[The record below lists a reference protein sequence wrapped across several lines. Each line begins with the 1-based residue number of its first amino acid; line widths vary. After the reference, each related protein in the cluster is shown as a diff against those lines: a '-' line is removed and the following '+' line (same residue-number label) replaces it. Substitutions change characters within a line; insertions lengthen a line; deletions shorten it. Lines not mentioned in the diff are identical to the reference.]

1 MLRSIKDLEGYAV
14 GATDGEIGRVQD
26 FYFDDLAWVARYLV
40 VDTGAWLSSRKVL
53 ISPMAIGRPD
63 WTERL
68 LHVWL
73 TKAQVKGSPDIDTD
87 KPVSRQHEIEYSSY
101 YGYPSYWSS
110 AGYWGGGMYPGL
122 MMSGY
127 EGLRSPQ
134 AIRLDDDIGYARA
147 DTDRSP
153 DGDPHLRSCREVMRY
168 HIHAIDGDIGHVE
181 GMLIDDETWA
191 IRYLIVNTSNWWLGH
206 QWLIAPQWIE
216 GVNWFAS
223 KVSIKMSRQSIKD
236 APAYDPIGRFE
247 RREEAELYDHYG
259 YPVYWSDDVLL
270 EPETSRV

>member
-1 MLRSIKDLEGYAV
+1 MLRSVKDLEGYAV

-73 TKAQVKGSPDIDTD
+73 TKEQVKGSPDIDTD
-87 KPVSRQHEIEYSSY
+87 KPVSRQNEMAYSSY

-122 MMSGY
+122 MMWGY

-134 AIRLDDDIGYARA
+134 AIRLDSENAGRA
-147 DTDRSP
+147 DTDRSG
-153 DGDPHLRSCREVMRY
+153 DGDLHLRSCREVMKY
-168 HIHAIDGDIGHVE
+168 HIHASDGDIGHVE
-181 GMLIDDETWA
+181 GMLVDDETWA
-191 IRYLIVNTSNWWLGH
+191 IRYVIVNTSNWWLGH
-206 QWLIAPQWIE
+206 RLLIAPQWIE
-216 GVNWFAS
+216 DVSWIDS
-223 KVSIKMSRQSIKD
+223 KVSLRMTRQAIKS
-236 APAYDPIGRFE
+236 APAYDPLGQFE

-259 YPVYWSDDVLL
+259 YPVYWSDDVRL